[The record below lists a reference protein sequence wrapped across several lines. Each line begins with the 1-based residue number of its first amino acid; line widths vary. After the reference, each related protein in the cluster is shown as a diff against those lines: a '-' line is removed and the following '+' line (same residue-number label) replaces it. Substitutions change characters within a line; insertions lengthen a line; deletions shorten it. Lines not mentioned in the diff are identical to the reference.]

1 MKCIYA
7 DWLVTCESDF
17 LVLQEGAICFDK
29 KILGIDTKAN
39 LQKKY
44 PNESFEYLGENSV
57 LMPGLINAHVHLEFS
72 ANATTLTY
80 GNFVQW
86 LLSLI
91 QNREEL
97 IEKAD
102 KKLIDSELRKML
114 QTGTTTIGAISSYGF
129 DLSSCVQTPLNV
141 VYFTEILG
149 SNPQMIDS
157 VFVDFQERLKLAQEH
172 ESERF
177 IPAVAIH
184 SPYATHPILV
194 QEVLKIAREK
204 NMAVSAHFQESHAEN
219 EWLNYS
225 SGEFEDFFKD
235 MLDQHES
242 LIKPS
247 DFLYQ
252 FQGLEK
258 LSFTHCVRANQK
270 ELKQI
275 HDLGATIIHCPT
287 SNRLL
292 SNTALN
298 LSYLEEIPLA
308 MGSDGLSSNSSL
320 NLFDELK
327 NALFIHNN
335 FNTNELCQKLL
346 TAATKGGG
354 VALGLQ
360 KGVLEEGY
368 DADIISFILPDK
380 VNDMQDIA
388 SAIVLHNK
396 EVTKTY
402 IQGNLITQ

>member
-1 MKCIYA
+1 MKCFYA
-7 DWLVTCESDF
+7 DWLVTCDSDF
-17 LVLQEGAICFDK
+17 LVLQDGAICFDE
-29 KILGIDTKAN
+29 KILSVDTKAN

-44 PNESFEYLGENSV
+44 PNESFEYLGANSV

-102 KKLIDSELRKML
+102 KKLIDSELKKML

-129 DLSSCVQTPLNV
+129 DLSSCAQTPLNV

-157 VFVDFQERLKLAQEH
+157 LLMSFKERLKVAQEQA
-172 ESERF
+172 SERF

-184 SPYATHPILV
+184 SPYSTHPILV
-194 QEVLKIAREK
+194 REVLKIAREK
-204 NMAVSAHFQESHAEN
+204 NMAVSAHFQESRAEN

-225 SGEFEDFFKD
+225 SGEFEEFFKD

-252 FQGLEK
+252 FQGLKK
-258 LSFTHCVRANQK
+258 LSFTHCVRANKK

-335 FNTNELCQKLL
+335 FNTKELCQKLL

-368 DADIISFILPDK
+368 DADIISFTLPDRVK
-380 VNDMQDIA
+380 DAQDLA

-396 EVTKTY
+396 EITQTF
-402 IQGNLITQ
+402 IQGEKIIF

>member
-1 MKCIYA
+1 MA
-7 DWLVTCESDF
+7 
-17 LVLQEGAICFDK
+17 
-29 KILGIDTKAN
+29 
-39 LQKKY
+39 
-44 PNESFEYLGENSV
+44 
-57 LMPGLINAHVHLEFS
+57 
-72 ANATTLTY
+72 LTS
-80 GNFVQW
+80 
-86 LLSLI
+86 LLALK
-91 QNREEL
+91 R
-97 IEKAD
+97 
-102 KKLIDSELRKML
+102 
-114 QTGTTTIGAISSYGF
+114 
-129 DLSSCVQTPLNV
+129 LS
-141 VYFTEILG
+141 
-149 SNPQMIDS
+149 
-157 VFVDFQERLKLAQEH
+157 
-172 ESERF
+172 
-177 IPAVAIH
+177 
-184 SPYATHPILV
+184 THPILV

-360 KGVLEEGY
+360 KGVLKEGY
-368 DADIISFILPDK
+368 DADIISFTLQER
-380 VNDMQDIA
+380 VSNAQDLA
-388 SAIVLHNK
+388 SAIVLHNR
-396 EVTKTY
+396 EITQTF
-402 IQGNLITQ
+402 ILGNLL